1 MNWEAFSAIA
11 EMVGSLA
18 VLVTLVYLAIQTKH
32 ARTANEANIQW
43 QKANAQRELSMMWAT
58 NPDAVNLLFEF
69 GLEKDQ
75 FPEELTE
82 RSFRYMKIN
91 QAILEMLQASYVSA
105 ISAEDKK
112 LVESRILATV
122 TRAGFVATWPRIKAL
137 QVFREDFVK
146 VVEKGLSAGV

>member
-18 VLVTLVYLAIQTKH
+18 VLATLVYLAIQTKH

-58 NPDAVNLLFEF
+58 SPDTVNLLFEF
-69 GLEKDQ
+69 GLEEDQ
-75 FPEELTE
+75 FPAELTE
-82 RSFRYMKIN
+82 RSFRYIKIN
-91 QAILEMLQASYVSA
+91 QAILEMLQAAYISA
-105 ISAEDKK
+105 ITDEDRA
-112 LVESRILATV
+112 LTESRILATV
-122 TRAGFVATWPRIKAL
+122 SRPGFVATWPRIKAL

-146 VVEKGLSAGV
+146 VVEEGLRAGV